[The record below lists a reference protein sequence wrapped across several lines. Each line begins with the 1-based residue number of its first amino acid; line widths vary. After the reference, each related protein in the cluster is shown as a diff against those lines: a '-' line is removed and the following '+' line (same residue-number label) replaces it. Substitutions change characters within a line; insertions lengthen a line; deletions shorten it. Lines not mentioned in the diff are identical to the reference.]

1 MSQGHITQ
9 EMYDK
14 CREYHIKN
22 YPIWWNRMVD
32 EWTSG
37 LFDHHLWVT
46 GSSSYFVRLKNVMWA
61 VDPVWLM
68 RGTFQAI
75 EDRLEKDLQILDFIL
90 LTHEHDDHFNPDSAY
105 KLRNLPVRW
114 IAPKCMKNHLL
125 NAEIPEENCSFLEPG
140 DIITIRNIQIR
151 AYQGHHHYLNGQ
163 TGPDSLMYGVHT
175 SDECILFPSD
185 MRSFCTE
192 YMPSGIHYN
201 TIVLHMYLSYEFPY
215 KDYYQPLISFVA
227 DLDVD
232 QLFVGHLY
240 GLHCAGPGHL
250 WNFAHVGMLEDG
262 LFCQRPELPIIP
274 LKIGNRYSIIL

>member
-90 LTHEHDDHFNPDSAY
+90 LTHEHDDS
-105 KLRNLPVRW
+105 LRSR
-114 IAPKCMKNHLL
+114 
-125 NAEIPEENCSFLEPG
+125 SG
-140 DIITIRNIQIR
+140 
-151 AYQGHHHYLNGQ
+151 
-163 TGPDSLMYGVHT
+163 
-175 SDECILFPSD
+175 CIL
-185 MRSFCTE
+185 RSRQI
-192 YMPSGIHYN
+192 GR
-201 TIVLHMYLSYEFPY
+201 
-215 KDYYQPLISFVA
+215 
-227 DLDVD
+227 
-232 QLFVGHLY
+232 
-240 GLHCAGPGHL
+240 
-250 WNFAHVGMLEDG
+250 AHV
-262 LFCQRPELPIIP
+262 
-274 LKIGNRYSIIL
+274 